1 MGARLAVVIGL
12 LVVAGCSGS
21 DSDSGADPAPP
32 GEAGAATS
40 ASEPTEPTEPSV
52 SAPTGPT
59 SEPSIIAP
67 NPVHSVSL
75 PAMMARDYDG
85 RGLRVGPVL
94 LRTDA
99 YTRHAVTYRSGD
111 LRISG
116 IMNVPNGRGRFPALV
131 LNHGYIDPSYYVT
144 GQGLA
149 REQDYLAREGYVVLH
164 TDYRNH
170 AGSDNA
176 PATERRLR
184 LGYTTDVINAV
195 LAIKRSS
202 LPYLDGERVGLL
214 GRSMGGGITYN
225 ALVVRP
231 GLVDA
236 AVVYASVSSRTA
248 DNFDRW
254 IRDER
259 DQLSQAIIDEYGSPE
274 RNPGFWRGVS
284 PYTYF
289 DRITEPI
296 LVHHGTIDDTCPLRW
311 THRTVDELRRL
322 GKDVRLRLYEGEG
335 HTFYSDWTM
344 SMRRSVAFLDEELDV
359 RSQ

>member
-1 MGARLAVVIGL
+1 MGARVAFAVGV
-12 LVVAGCSGS
+12 LVLGGCSS
-21 DSDSGADPAPP
+21 DDGEPRADPTASPS
-32 GEAGAATS
+32 ESTAS
-40 ASEPTEPTEPSV
+40 A
-52 SAPTGPT
+52 T
-59 SEPSIIAP
+59 SEPPPATDPDASTP
-67 NPVHSVSL
+67 SSPPTDQPEPPHPVSL
-75 PAMMARDYDG
+75 RALMARDYDG

-116 IMNVPNGRGRFPALV
+116 IMNIPDGRGPFPALV

-149 REQDYLAREGYVVLH
+149 REQDFLARAGYVVLH

-176 PATERRLR
+176 SATERRLR
-184 LGYTTDVINAV
+184 LGYTIDVINAV

-214 GRSMGGGITYN
+214 GRSMGGGVTYN

-254 IRDER
+254 IRGER
-259 DQLSQAIIDEYGSPE
+259 PGLSRAIIDEYGSPE
-274 RNPGFWRGVS
+274 RSPEFWRGVS

-296 LVHHGTIDDTCPLRW
+296 LIHHGTIDDTCPLRW
-311 THRTVDELRRL
+311 TRRTVAELHRL
-322 GKDVRLRLYEGEG
+322 DKDVRLRLYEGEG
-335 HTFYSDWTM
+335 HTFYSNWTL
-344 SMRRSVAFLDEELDV
+344 SIRRSVAFFDRELTGP
-359 RSQ
+359 SGS

>member
-1 MGARLAVVIGL
+1 MGARLAVAVGVLIL
-12 LVVAGCSGS
+12 AGCTG
-21 DSDSGADPAPP
+21 DGDDSGADPASSP
-32 GEAGAATS
+32 
-40 ASEPTEPTEPSV
+40 SEPTASASTDPEASDDPTDPAS
-52 SAPTGPT
+52 
-59 SEPSIIAP
+59 SEPPPTVEPPP
-67 NPVHSVSL
+67 NPVSL
-75 PAMMARDYDG
+75 PALMARDYDG
-85 RGLRVGPVL
+85 RGLRVGDEL

-99 YTRHAVTYRSGD
+99 YTRYAVTYLSGD

-116 IMNVPNGRGRFPALV
+116 IMNVPNGRGPFPALV
-131 LNHGYIDPSYYVT
+131 LNHGYIDPAYYAT

-176 PATERRLR
+176 PVTERRLR

-195 LAIKRSS
+195 LAIKRSP

-214 GRSMGGGITYN
+214 GRSMGGGVTYN

-236 AVVYASVSSRTA
+236 AVVYASVSSRTD

-254 IRDER
+254 IRGER
-259 DQLSQAIIDEYGSPE
+259 SRLSRAIIDEYRSPE
-274 RNPGFWRGVS
+274 RNPEFWRGVS

-296 LVHHGTIDDTCPLRW
+296 LIHHGTIHDTCPLRW
-311 THRTVDELRRL
+311 TERTVAELRRL
-322 GKDVRLRLYEGEG
+322 DKDVRLRLYEGEG
-335 HTFYSDWTM
+335 HTFYSDWTL
-344 SMRRSVAFLDEELDV
+344 SIRRSVAFFDRELTGAA
-359 RSQ
+359 

>member
-1 MGARLAVVIGL
+1 MGARVAFAVGV
-12 LVVAGCSGS
+12 LVLAGCSGDDGESRS
-21 DSDSGADPAPP
+21 DPS
-32 GEAGAATS
+32 S
-40 ASEPTEPTEPSV
+40 ASPRESVGSASIDPS
-52 SAPTGPT
+52 P
-59 SEPSIIAP
+59 SEPSASTP
-67 NPVHSVSL
+67 TSPSTGRPDPPHPVSL
-75 PAMMARDYDG
+75 PALMARDYDG

-99 YTRHAVTYRSGD
+99 YTRHAVTYRSGE

-116 IMNVPNGRGRFPALV
+116 IMNIPDGRGPFPALV
-131 LNHGYIDPSYYVT
+131 LNHGYIDASYYVS

-149 REQDYLAREGYVVLH
+149 REQDFLARAGYVVLH

-170 AGSDNA
+170 AGSDHA

-184 LGYTTDVINAV
+184 LGYTTDGINAV
-195 LAIKRSS
+195 LAIKRSR

-214 GRSMGGGITYN
+214 GRSMGGGVTYN

-254 IRDER
+254 IRDDR
-259 DQLSQAIIDEYGSPE
+259 ARLSRTIIDDYGSPE
-274 RNPGFWRGVS
+274 RNPEFWRGVS

-289 DRITEPI
+289 DRISEPI
-296 LVHHGTIDDTCPLRW
+296 LIHHGTIDDTCPLRW
-311 THRTVDELRRL
+311 TERTVAKLRKL

-335 HTFYSDWTM
+335 HTFYSDWTL
-344 SMRRSVAFLDEELDV
+344 SMRRSVAFFDRELTAGGA
-359 RSQ
+359 

>member
-1 MGARLAVVIGL
+1 MAARVAFAVGV
-12 LVVAGCSGS
+12 LVLAGCSG
-21 DSDSGADPAPP
+21 DDGERRADPAADSPSGSIASTTTEPP
-32 GEAGAATS
+32 PSEPDS
-40 ASEPTEPTEPSV
+40 ASPTSPSTEPPEPTHP
-52 SAPTGPT
+52 
-59 SEPSIIAP
+59 
-67 NPVHSVSL
+67 VSL
-75 PAMMARDYDG
+75 PALMARDYDG

-116 IMNVPNGRGRFPALV
+116 IMNIPDGRGPFPALV
-131 LNHGYIDPSYYVT
+131 LNHGYIDPAYYVT

-149 REQDYLAREGYVVLH
+149 REQDYLARAGYVVLH

-176 PATERRLR
+176 PATEQRLR

-195 LAIKRSS
+195 IAIKRSR

-214 GRSMGGGITYN
+214 GRSMGGGVTYN

-254 IRDER
+254 IRGER
-259 DQLSQAIIDEYGSPE
+259 SGLARAIIDEYGSPE
-274 RNPGFWRGVS
+274 RNPEFWRGVS

-296 LVHHGTIDDTCPLRW
+296 LVHHGTIDHTCPLRW
-311 THRTVDELRRL
+311 TERTGAELRRL
-322 GKDVRLRLYEGEG
+322 DKDVRLRLYDGED
-335 HTFYSDWTM
+335 HTFYSDWTL
-344 SMRRSVAFLDEELDV
+344 SMRRSVAFFDRELTGAA
-359 RSQ
+359 